1 MARLMFGH
9 MKAGIAMAHAAVF
22 AVTMSVLIVI
32 PTLQMMSLASCI
44 MSARNVDERSNAK
57 NPIATVEQKWIWRP
71 TMSVRE
77 NALYYLKRELNNAK
91 RSFDRAIERPN
102 VTAVELSNLN
112 TKIDSL
118 EWLVILATNAKEE
131 AA

>member
-1 MARLMFGH
+1 
-9 MKAGIAMAHAAVF
+9 
-22 AVTMSVLIVI
+22 
-32 PTLQMMSLASCI
+32 
-44 MSARNVDERSNAK
+44 
-57 NPIATVEQKWIWRP
+57 
-71 TMSVRE
+71 MSVRE
-77 NALYYLKRELNNAK
+77 DALYYLKRELNNAK

-102 VTAVELSNLN
+102 VTAVELGNLN

>member
-1 MARLMFGH
+1 
-9 MKAGIAMAHAAVF
+9 
-22 AVTMSVLIVI
+22 
-32 PTLQMMSLASCI
+32 
-44 MSARNVDERSNAK
+44 
-57 NPIATVEQKWIWRP
+57 
-71 TMSVRE
+71 MSVRE

>member
-1 MARLMFGH
+1 
-9 MKAGIAMAHAAVF
+9 
-22 AVTMSVLIVI
+22 
-32 PTLQMMSLASCI
+32 
-44 MSARNVDERSNAK
+44 
-57 NPIATVEQKWIWRP
+57 
-71 TMSVRE
+71 MSVRE
-77 NALYYLKRELNNAK
+77 DALYYLKRELNNAK